1 MAQRKDDGK
10 QPTGAQAQP
19 PQNEPQPEAQEE
31 KLDIVDQAGK
41 ESFPASDPPPWTP

>member
-1 MAQRKDDGK
+1 MAQRKQDDR
-10 QPTGAQAQP
+10 QPDGTQAQP
-19 PQNEPQPEAQEE
+19 PKSNPQPEAQEE